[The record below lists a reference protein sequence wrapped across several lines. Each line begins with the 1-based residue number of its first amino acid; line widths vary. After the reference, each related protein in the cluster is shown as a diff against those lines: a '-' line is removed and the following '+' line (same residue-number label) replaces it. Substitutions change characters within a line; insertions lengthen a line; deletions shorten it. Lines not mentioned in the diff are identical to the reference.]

1 MIDIK
6 FLRENPDIVKENI
19 KKKFQDQKLILVD
32 EIIELDKKSRE
43 AKLNGDNLRSE
54 RKNLSSQIGSLMKSG
69 NKEEAEKVK
78 QHVNEINTKLS
89 ENEELENKYSEEIKS
104 RMMKIPNI
112 MHESVPIGEDDSK
125 NVEIQKYGEPIVP
138 DYEIPFHGE
147 ILEALGGL
155 DLDSARRVAGNG
167 FYYLIGDIA
176 RLHSAVLTYAR
187 DFMINKGFTYCI
199 PPYMIHSDAVDGVMS
214 FQ

>member
-6 FLRENPDIVKENI
+6 FLRENPDIVRENI
-19 KKKFQDQKLILVD
+19 KKKFQNHKLILVD
-32 EIIELDKKSRE
+32 EVLDLDKKNRE

-54 RKNLSSQIGSLMKSG
+54 RKNLSNQIGTLMKNGEKENAEEIKQKVQEINEKLEKNES
-69 NKEEAEKVK
+69 EEA
-78 QHVNEINTKLS
+78 KL
-89 ENEELENKYSEEIKS
+89 SEEIKS

-112 MHESVPIGEDDSK
+112 IHESVPLGEDDSK

-138 DYEIPFHGE
+138 DYEIPYHGE
-147 ILEALGGL
+147 IMEVLEGL

-167 FYYLIGDIA
+167 FYYLLGDIA

-199 PPYMIHSDAVDGVMS
+199 PP
-214 FQ
+214 